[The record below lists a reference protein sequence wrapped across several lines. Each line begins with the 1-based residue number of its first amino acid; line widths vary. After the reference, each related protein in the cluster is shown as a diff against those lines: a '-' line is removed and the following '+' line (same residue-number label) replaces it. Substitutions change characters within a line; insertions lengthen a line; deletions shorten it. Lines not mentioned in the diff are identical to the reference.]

1 MRALLLENPLLLLF
15 GVAAVGYLAGK
26 VRLFGVSLG
35 VAAVLFAGLAVSALA
50 PELRLPEI
58 VHQLG
63 LVLFVYTLGLSSGPG
78 FFASFRRRGLRD
90 NGFGLAMLL
99 AAAAT
104 AWAAGR
110 LAGLSAP
117 STAGL
122 FSGALTNTPALAAVV
137 QALHDA
143 GGALSDE
150 PVVAYSVAYP
160 MGVLGVIGALA
171 IGRRLSTLHAPLKP
185 ERAALASV
193 TVRIEAASAI
203 GRTAAELREALPSTV
218 LFGRLQR
225 GEALQ
230 VVLDGTR
237 FASGDLVTLVVVGEA
252 LPKILPLLGPIAERA
267 IDLDRSK
274 LDFRRI
280 FVSRAEVVGETL
292 AELQLPQRFGAI
304 VTRVRRGD
312 VELLPDA
319 QFVLEPGDRVRVL
332 APRDRIDAVSRFFGD
347 SYKALAEIDVITFGL
362 GIAVGLLLGSIAV
375 PLPHDASF
383 RLGFA
388 GGPLLVGLVLGRL
401 GRTGPLVWS
410 LPFSASI
417 TLRQIGLVLFLAGL
431 GTRSGAS
438 FLQTL
443 RTGPGLSL
451 FLAGAA
457 VTLTTSLLALL
468 VGRLLLKLPYDTLA
482 GMVAGLHTQPAALAF
497 AAEQSGDDRP
507 NAGYAAVFPMAM
519 MAKILLAQLLLS
531 P

>member
-1 MRALLLENPLLLLF
+1 MRAFLLENPLLLLF
-15 GVAAVGYLAGK
+15 GVAAVGYLVGK
-26 VRLFGVSLG
+26 LRVFGVSLG

-90 NGFGLAMLL
+90 NGFGLAILL
-99 AAAAT
+99 ASAAT

-110 LAGLSAP
+110 VAGLSSA

-143 GGALSDE
+143 GALQADE

-171 IGRRLSTLHAPLKP
+171 IGRRISTLHAPQKP
-185 ERAALASV
+185 EKATLTSV
-193 TVRIEAASAI
+193 TVRIEAAAAI
-203 GRTAAELREALPSTV
+203 GPTSAELRKSLPSPV

-230 VVLDGTR
+230 IVLDDTR
-237 FASGDLVTLVVVGEA
+237 LQQGDLVTLVVLGEA
-252 LPKILPLLGPIAERA
+252 LPGVLPLLGPIAERA

-280 FVSRAEVVGETL
+280 FVSSAAVVGETL
-292 AELQLPQRFGAI
+292 GALQLPQRFGAI

-319 QFVLEPGDRVRVL
+319 SMVLEPGDRVRVL
-332 APRDRIDAVSRFFGD
+332 APRERIDAVSRFFGD

-362 GIAVGLLLGSIAV
+362 GIALGLLLGSVAV
-375 PLPHDASF
+375 PLPGDASF

-388 GGPLLVGLVLGRL
+388 GGPLLVGLILGRT

-410 LPFSASI
+410 LPFSASL

-431 GTRSGAS
+431 GTRSGGA

-443 RTGPGLSL
+443 QSGPGVALLLSG
-451 FLAGAA
+451 AGITL
-457 VTLTTSLLALL
+457 VTSTLALL
-468 VGRLLLKLPYDTLA
+468 VGRRLLKLPYDTLA

-497 AAEQSGDDRP
+497 ASEQSGDDRP

-519 MAKILLAQLLLS
+519 MAKILLAQLLLT